1 MSVPLRIRL
10 ARAIAGTK
18 AKEYIPALSP
28 LDGWPDT
35 SGRLKSF
42 QNKSEQLT
50 ANLNWSYAANRAIVD
65 PAAAIELKAYRKD
78 RKTGELK
85 EASDAKAAELID
97 LLSNPNNVHTWE
109 QLAGLH
115 YTYMNF
121 NGEGY
126 TMMFRNGQPWTPT
139 PGQLPHAVQ
148 EIPAN
153 QIQFKLSKEGY
164 SKSTVKYQ
172 GAEYPLSV
180 FVRDINPD
188 PDNPYFGHSI
198 ISAAAAIINSDLE
211 MREWNNRLMAN
222 GAAPSVV
229 FTSNEE
235 MSQEAYERW
244 KQQFQDEHTG
254 AANAGKPLLVEGG
267 DVKPFMLSPR
277 DLDFLESRKFTRD
290 EILAMWRVNPYIIG
304 SVEDV
309 NLATAKAARIQHAE
323 INIEPRVRQWV
334 RQLNATMVSVFD
346 PELILGYE
354 PIVPEDDEAKLK
366 YHAAAANKW
375 ETIDE
380 ARAAFGDEA
389 LPAKL
394 GEQIYMPNLNA
405 PLAAIADGSAKPQ
418 PVAPA
423 SGTPPADD
431 TTDDDGTNDP
441 EADGTSKSAPA
452 LAGVKKKT
460 YLTLY
465 GKR

>member
-1 MSVPLRIRL
+1 MAKAPLRVRL
-10 ARAIAGTK
+10 SAARQLLFSGGIK
-18 AKEYIPALSP
+18 KEYIPALSP

-65 PAAAIELKAYRKD
+65 PSAAIELKAYRKNKD
-78 RKTGELK
+78 GERE
-85 EASDAKAAELID
+85 EATDAKALELLD
-97 LLSNPNNVHTWE
+97 LIANPNNVHTWE

-121 NGEGY
+121 NGEAY
-126 TMMFRNGQPWTPT
+126 TMMFRNGQPWTPK
-139 PGQLPHAVQ
+139 PNQLPQALQ

-164 SKSTVKYQ
+164 SKSTIKYQ
-172 GAEYPLSV
+172 GNEYPLGV

-188 PDNPYFGHSI
+188 PGNPYNGQSI
-198 ISAAAAIINSDLE
+198 ISAAASIINADEE

-222 GAAPSVV
+222 GASPSVV
-229 FTSNEE
+229 FTSNEPLPD
-235 MSQEAYERW
+235 EAYERW

-254 AANAGKPLLVEGG
+254 SVNAGKPLLIEGG
-267 DVKPFMLSPR
+267 DVKPFSLSPK

-334 RQLNATMVSVFD
+334 RQLNATMVQVFD

-354 PIVPEDDEAKLK
+354 PIVPEDEDAKLK
-366 YHAAAANKW
+366 YHMAAANKW

-380 ARAAFGDEA
+380 ARAAYGDEA
-389 LPAKL
+389 LPDKL
-394 GEQIYMPNLNA
+394 GEQIYMPTLNA
-405 PLAAIADGSAKPQ
+405 PLTAIADGSARP
-418 PVAPA
+418 APA
-423 SGTPPADD
+423 APGTAPADD
-431 TTDDDGTNDP
+431 NADGTNDP
-441 EADGTSKSAPA
+441 GKDGKSSKS
-452 LAGVKKKT
+452 LDGVKKNN
-460 YLTLY
+460 
-465 GKR
+465 